1 MKDEQVRLVS
11 GQVRSD
17 IKVRSV
23 VRGGTGPLE
32 REKLGA
38 FGIVVCDME
47 KKALKVKPELQDKGG
62 ALPGTRRLGGSGNC
76 CKKEEGRRKK
86 ERTLTQG

>member
-1 MKDEQVRLVS
+1 MRMIWMKDEQVRLVS

-47 KKALKVKPELQDKGG
+47 KKSSGSE
-62 ALPGTRRLGGSGNC
+62 TRTAGQ
-76 CKKEEGRRKK
+76 RRGVARNKAT
-86 ERTLTQG
+86 RGVG